1 MKPSLFALA
10 VAGTLSAAL
19 PATAAPGGWQL
30 LAAEGD
36 QVMFFQPKS
45 VAVVPEGLE
54 VAVLE
59 DFRGTEYLGAPVYPH
74 KSRVSTYRVDCER
87 AEAGLMAWTLY
98 GANFGQGQV
107 VWSDKAEEVAMYRAV
122 SEPAVN
128 RLVQRVCAPFM
139 ALR

>member
-1 MKPSLFALA
+1 MKRIISA
-10 VAGTLSAAL
+10 VAVAVALGPAL
-19 PATAAPGGWQL
+19 PAAAAPSGWQL
-30 LAAEGD
+30 LAAEGE
-36 QVMFFQPKS
+36 QVVFFQPKS

-54 VAVLE
+54 VVVLE
-59 DFRGTEYLGAPVYPH
+59 DFRNTEFLGVPVYPH

-87 AEAGLMAWTLY
+87 GEAGLMAWTLY
-98 GANFGQGQV
+98 GSNFGQGKV
-107 VWSDKAEEVAMYRAV
+107 VWSDKAEDVAMFRAA